1 MTTPPPTLFG
11 VRNTRCG
18 HLAAAQNT
26 RRPAALLA
34 RHLGPLWE
42 VTVGVSDEQLWA
54 LAANVSCATCL
65 VTPARPR

>member
-1 MTTPPPTLFG
+1 MTAPATLYG

-26 RRPAALLA
+26 RRTAAILA

-42 VTVGVSDEQLWA
+42 VTVGVSDEQLRD
-54 LAANVSCATCL
+54 LIANTACETCR